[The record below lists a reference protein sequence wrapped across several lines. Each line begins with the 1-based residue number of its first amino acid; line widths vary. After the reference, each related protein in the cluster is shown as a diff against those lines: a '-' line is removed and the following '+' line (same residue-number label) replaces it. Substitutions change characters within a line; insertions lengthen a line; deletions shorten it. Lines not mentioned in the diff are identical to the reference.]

1 MARTALRSVSD
12 AIEATRVFLLPLSVR
27 RVASLAVVVLFMGMP
42 GTPIPATPQF
52 ADPRF
57 WDVSDPTAATNGAAD
72 LPAVA
77 DGVRLA
83 SPGTWPAWLL
93 VGLGL
98 GLLSVLVYLL
108 LGTLL
113 RFVLVEALGSDAVR
127 IRSDGRRHLS
137 GAVGVLGLRLLVWT
151 LAASILAIVALVAVR
166 TGGGG
171 SGSGTIAVDRSAA
184 VLLGGVATA
193 VFALAW
199 AIDVLTV
206 QFVVP
211 TMIATDSGVLAGW
224 RRFWPTVR
232 AEPVEYL
239 LYGVVRIALGVA
251 IGIGAAVAVLVVLG
265 LAGVVLGTIAA
276 IVVVVA
282 GGFGSLGT
290 AGLALLG
297 VLVAIFALFAIAV
310 TAAVAVPFQFY
321 LWIYA
326 LLVLGDV
333 DPTLDL
339 IPDLRASARQD
350 DTPIDPDDSPAV

>member
-27 RVASLAVVVLFMGMP
+27 RVASLAVVVLFMGTP

-57 WDVSDPTAATNGAAD
+57 WEVPDPTAATNGAAD
-72 LPAVA
+72 PPAFA
-77 DGVRLA
+77 DGVALA

-93 VGLGL
+93 IGLGIV
-98 GLLSVLVYLL
+98 LLAALAYVL

-113 RFVLVEALGSDAVR
+113 RFVLVEALRSGEIR
-127 IRSDGRRHLS
+127 IRRDGRRHAS
-137 GAVGVLGLRLLVWT
+137 GAVGVLGLRLGIWAI
-151 LAASILAIVALVAVR
+151 AASILGLVAFVAIQ
-166 TGGGG
+166 TGDGG
-171 SGSGTIAVDRSAA
+171 SGFGAIAVDRGLAL
-184 VLLGGVATA
+184 LLGGVVA
-193 VFALAW
+193 VVLALAW
-199 AIDVLTV
+199 GIDVLTL

-211 TMIATDSGVLAGW
+211 TMIAEESGVLAGW

-232 AEPVEYL
+232 TEPVEYL

-251 IGIGAAVAVLVVLG
+251 VGIAAALAVLVVLG

-276 IVVVVA
+276 FVLVLA
-282 GGFGSLGT
+282 GGFGSIGS
-290 AGLALLG
+290 AGLATLG
-297 VLVAIFALFAIAV
+297 ALVAIFVVLAIGVSAV
-310 TAAVAVPFQFY
+310 VAVPFQCY

-333 DPTLDL
+333 EPDLDL
-339 IPDLRASARQD
+339 IPRLRSAARNTD
-350 DTPIDPDDSPAV
+350 AAPV